1 MKMFQVSTLQ
11 VDGIN
16 ASGWHLHFI
25 SNDKKNGGHV
35 FDFIMKSGKGHISK
49 INEIEIKLPD
59 EPIFD
64 TYSLKQVTDD
74 EVKAVEYGKGE

>member
-1 MKMFQVSTLQ
+1 M
-11 VDGIN
+11 DGIN

-25 SNDKKNGGHV
+25 SNDKKYGGHV
-35 FDFIMKSGKGHISK
+35 FDFIMKSGKGYISK

-74 EVKAVEYGKGE
+74 EVKAVEQGKGE